1 MVSSTD
7 IRVFLRKMM
16 DSLQELEQVSKLPDD
31 HQRETEELRA
41 RLDTEIHKLDDCHRE
56 IHIYRCQLEE
66 VNSSLDTVRGEMKEL
81 EEKKE
86 VELQTLKSEHQSR
99 MDEITGK
106 FLAEKSELRQ
116 ALELEHELEL
126 DNFKEKTNK
135 IENQQLQALSS
146 DIESLK
152 LKLASKEKEVEELQR
167 NLNDQNSDS
176 GGADYSDQLCQ
187 EVSKVEE
194 RLKTSHK
201 KELEELKQ
209 RKNEEMLQRMEEVR
223 QKMLDSSQLSVERMK
238 TKLERQQLQKLAE
251 KEEELQINF
260 EKKISEFEN
269 AKQWELEEV
278 REKVRKKSKL
288 EIESLRSRFKMM
300 QATGTMERSPSVSE
314 SEFTMEVS
322 PLDICPRIT
331 IPLCR
336 L

>member
-1 MVSSTD
+1 
-7 IRVFLRKMM
+7 M

-194 RLKTSHK
+194 RLKASHK

-260 EKKISEFEN
+260 EKKICEFEN

>member
-1 MVSSTD
+1 
-7 IRVFLRKMM
+7 M

-86 VELQTLKSEHQSR
+86 VELQALKSEHQSR

-152 LKLASKEKEVEELQR
+152 LKLASKDKEVEELQR

-176 GGADYSDQLCQ
+176 GGADYSDQLCL

-194 RLKTSHK
+194 RLKASHK

-322 PLDICPRIT
+322 TLDICPRIT

>member
-1 MVSSTD
+1 
-7 IRVFLRKMM
+7 M

-86 VELQTLKSEHQSR
+86 VELQALKSEHQSR

-152 LKLASKEKEVEELQR
+152 LKLASKDKEVEELQR

-176 GGADYSDQLCQ
+176 GGADYSDQLCL

-194 RLKTSHK
+194 RLKASHK